1 MTAGKVSLFVLAGG
15 TAIGL
20 AATLVGQEP
29 RTERH
34 QADKLVINEPW
45 QSGNVDARLAQC
57 ILWRQSGGDHARKA
71 RRRACQR

>member
-29 RTERH
+29 RSRALPSK
-34 QADKLVINEPW
+34 QACY
-45 QSGNVDARLAQC
+45 Q
-57 ILWRQSGGDHARKA
+57 
-71 RRRACQR
+71 